1 MNSSQD
7 GLDCTQPLA
16 LAGMAVKPEYIDA
29 NGHMN
34 VGYYN
39 VIFDQALDEL
49 LKPLGLDWSYMQRTN
64 FSTFALETH
73 VCYLREVVE
82 GDSLRFTFQLLG
94 VDAKRVHCFLE
105 MHHAETGYLAA
116 TSEQMLMNIDMA
128 TRKSAPFPPAYQ
140 ERLARLWDGHS
151 RLPKPPQAGKS
162 IGLGK
167 KG

>member
-7 GLDCTQPLA
+7 GLDFSQPLA

-49 LKPLGLDWSYMQRTN
+49 LKPLGLDWSYMERTG

-73 VCYLREVVE
+73 VCYLQEVVE
-82 GDSLRFTFQLLG
+82 GDVLRFTFRLLG
-94 VDAKRVHCFLE
+94 HDAKRVHCFLE
-105 MHHAETGYLAA
+105 MHHAEKGYLAA
-116 TSEQMLMNIDMA
+116 TSEQMLLNIDMA
-128 TRKSAPFPPAYQ
+128 TRKSAPFPPDYQ
-140 ERLARLWDGHS
+140 ALLAKLWAGHGK
-151 RLPKPPQAGKS
+151 LPKPPQAGKS
-162 IGLGK
+162 IGLAK
-167 KG
+167 KS

>member
-7 GLDCTQPLA
+7 LLDFSQPLQ
-16 LAGMAVKPEYIDA
+16 LAGMAVKPDYIDA

-39 VIFDQALDEL
+39 VIFDLALDEL

-73 VCYLREVVE
+73 VCYLQEVVE
-82 GDSLRFTFQLLG
+82 GDVLSFTFQLLG
-94 VDAKRVHCFLE
+94 HDAKRVHCFLE
-105 MHHAETGYLAA
+105 MHHAEKGYLAA
-116 TSEQMLMNIDMA
+116 TSEQMLLNIDMA
-128 TRKSAPFPPAYQ
+128 TRKSAPFPAEYQ
-140 ERLARLWDGHS
+140 DRLAKLWSGHGA
-151 RLPKPPQAGKS
+151 LPRPPQAGKS
-162 IGLGK
+162 IGLAK